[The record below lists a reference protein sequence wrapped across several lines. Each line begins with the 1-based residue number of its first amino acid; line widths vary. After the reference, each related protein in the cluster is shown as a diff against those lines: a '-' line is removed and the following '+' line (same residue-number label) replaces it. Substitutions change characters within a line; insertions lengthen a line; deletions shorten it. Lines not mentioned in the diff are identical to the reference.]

1 MDSSHSF
8 LFYFWWKGELLLPTL
23 HVITLQSLLLGILG
37 APVFTFHELKLFC
50 SAVLGLTEAVKQ
62 GALCDPSADCAR
74 LGGKGTHSH
83 ACCVEWSQPENN
95 CPIWCENLPQVEQV
109 LQGVLCGHGGLER
122 AFKTYRLVFSDLEFT
137 VISLFTLSP

>member
-62 GALCDPSADCAR
+62 GALCEPTADCAR

-122 AFKTYRLVFSDLEFT
+122 AFKTYRPVFSDLEFT

>member
-1 MDSSHSF
+1 MER
-8 LFYFWWKGELLLPTL
+8 GAVAPTL

-62 GALCDPSADCAR
+62 GALCEPSADCAR

-122 AFKTYRLVFSDLEFT
+122 AFKTYRPVFSDLEFT

>member
-122 AFKTYRLVFSDLEFT
+122 AFKTYRPVFSDLEFT

>member
-23 HVITLQSLLLGILG
+23 HVITLQNLLLDILG
-37 APVFTFHELKLFC
+37 APVFTFHEFRLFC

-62 GALCDPSADCAR
+62 GALCEPFAGCAR

-83 ACCVEWSQPENN
+83 AYCMEWSQPGNN

-109 LQGVLCGHGGLER
+109 LQGVLCGHGRLER
-122 AFKTYRLVFSDLEFT
+122 AFKTYRPVFSDLECT
-137 VISLFTLSP
+137 VISLSTLSP

>member
-62 GALCDPSADCAR
+62 GALCEPSADCAR

-122 AFKTYRLVFSDLEFT
+122 AFKTYRPVFSDLEFT